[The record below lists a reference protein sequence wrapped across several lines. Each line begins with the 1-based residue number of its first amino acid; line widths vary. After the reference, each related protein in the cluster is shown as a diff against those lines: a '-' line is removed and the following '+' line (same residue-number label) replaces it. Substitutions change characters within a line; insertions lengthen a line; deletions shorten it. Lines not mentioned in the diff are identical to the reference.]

1 MNYRALHSKVVRIV
15 CILVAGVILS
25 ACATTAPTNTIN
37 DPLETANRAIFNF
50 NEKIDRYALKPVATG
65 YKKVTPSIIRTGV
78 NNFFGNLGDVSTA
91 ANGFLQGKFKQ
102 GFSDTARFSVN
113 TLLGFG
119 GIIDVATQ
127 LEFTKHFE
135 DFGQTLGV
143 WGVPEGPYLMLPF
156 FGPQTL
162 RSTIGLLGDSQIEP
176 LNTIDLNRTTRNS
189 LVGLNVINS
198 RSKFLAQSS
207 ILETAALDPYQV
219 VKDRFVAWRRR
230 QTFDRQPE
238 QKPVA
243 TERELGELDEL
254 DLLDQLDELD
264 ELDELDQL
272 DDLDEP
278 LSEEEAELQ
287 MLDEMDDLE

>member
-65 YKKVTPSIIRTGV
+65 YKKVTPSIVRTGV

-102 GFSDTARFSVN
+102 GFSDTARFSV
-113 TLLGFG
+113 
-119 GIIDVATQ
+119 
-127 LEFTKHFE
+127 TKHFE